1 MESLRDGLSS
11 SVRAAADTAGAFF
24 GRAPTNDAP
33 AVHQKPPTP
42 EWDAQPAARTRE
54 PERASYEGS
63 GVGGAPMPFDRDDGA
78 KSGKNNKYATSY
90 SWDNPPPRPRD
101 EASEDDEGEKAKE
114 KTAEE
119 LFGMDKEPS
128 KKLLKKRAARA
139 KERGALHAA
148 VAYGDLVDARELIEN
163 GAEVNQTKSDD
174 DATTPLHAAAAKG
187 NIEMVRLLLKH
198 GADGEAKDDD
208 EHTALHIAASKGHA
222 AVVARLIKAGCVVDE
237 KANHGATA
245 LHLAAR
251 KGHDDVVEAL
261 LESGVD
267 IQVVDGKGA
276 TPLHAACSGGDED
289 VVALLLSRGADVAA
303 VDGKGKTPRQIA
315 TKKGHDGCTKLIK
328 RAIKDAE
335 ANALAAEQ
343 MVQERAQ
350 RAALKEAAEAKAA
363 LEAHGLNDIDV
374 PPPTEQTE
382 QTEQTEPTSTP
393 VDEPTPESP
402 MRVESIVVVDDDTVA
417 DALARPTEPS
427 A

>member
-1 MESLRDGLSS
+1 MSS
-11 SVRAAADTAGAFF
+11 SVRAAADSAGAFF
-24 GRAPTNDAP
+24 GRAPTTTSDAP
-33 AVHQKPPTP
+33 TAVHQKPPTP
-42 EWDAQPAARTRE
+42 EWDARTETPARA

-63 GVGGAPMPFDRDDGA
+63 GGGVAPTSFDRGDGA
-78 KSGKNNKYATSY
+78 KSKYATSY

-101 EASEDDEGEKAKE
+101 EEGDDGEGDEAKE
-114 KTAEE
+114 KTSEE

-139 KERGALHAA
+139 KERGALHGA

-174 DATTPLHAAAAKG
+174 DATTSLHAAAAKG
-187 NIEMVRLLLKH
+187 NVEMVRLLLKH
-198 GADGEAKDDD
+198 GADVEAKDGDAQ
-208 EHTALHIAASKGHA
+208 TALHIAASKGHA

-251 KGHDDVVEAL
+251 KGHDDVVDAL
-261 LESGVD
+261 LESGLD
-267 IQVVDGKGA
+267 IQVIDGKGA

-315 TKKGHDGCTKLIK
+315 TKKGHDGCAKLIK
-328 RAIKDAE
+328 RAIKEVD
-335 ANALAAEQ
+335 ANAAAAKQ
-343 MVQERAQ
+343 MVEERAQ

-374 PPPTEQTE
+374 PPPDTP
-382 QTEQTEPTSTP
+382 TEPT
-393 VDEPTPESP
+393 EPTEPTAESP
-402 MRVESIVVVDDDTVA
+402 MHAKSIDDD
-417 DALARPTEPS
+417 ARSTEP
-427 A
+427 AA